1 MVIHTI
7 KWSLN
12 NVPATAMRVLFLIP
26 GGIASQLQALPAV
39 ATVAASLKAQIQVAC
54 APQAAAAWTLLPA
67 VEKVVPF
74 NFDEGSSLADWAN
87 LLGNVREPD
96 FQVCL
101 NLASGRQVDLMLSMS
116 HIPTRV
122 ATGGFSATERIAID
136 GGTWPQ
142 QALAAYLRPLGIGL
156 DANPY
161 RLALPKAALDQAGAT
176 LPPGQ
181 GPALMLAPAAG
192 IPAAGQAPASDWPA
206 AQWQALEQQVRHK
219 LADLRVV
226 APRAAGTLVER
237 AAQLASC
244 DVVLSSDP
252 VASELAL
259 LTGTPLVA
267 LGRDPASLPQRSGVQ
282 GLGGPDLSQLGLEPV
297 LQALGLG

>member
-1 MVIHTI
+1 MIHTI
-7 KWSLN
+7 HRSLDY
-12 NVPATAMRVLFLIP
+12 VPAIAMRVLFLIP

-54 APQAAAAWTLLPA
+54 APEAAASWKLLPA
-67 VEKVVPF
+67 VEKVLPF
-74 NFDEGSSLADWAN
+74 NFQEGSSLADWAN

-122 ATGGFSATERIAID
+122 ATGGFSATERISLDA
-136 GGTWPQ
+136 GPWPQ
-142 QALAAYLRPLGIGL
+142 QALVAYLRPLGIGL
-156 DANPY
+156 DANSF
-161 RLALPKAALDQAGAT
+161 RLSLPKAALDKAGAA

-181 GPALMLAPAAG
+181 GPVLLLAPAG
-192 IPAAGQAPASDWPA
+192 SPAPDSADWPA
-206 AQWQALEQQVRHK
+206 VQWQGLQERVRQK
-219 LADLRVV
+219 LPDLRVV
-226 APRAAGTLVER
+226 TPLGGTSLVER

-252 VASELAL
+252 IASELAM

-267 LGRDPASLPQRSGVQ
+267 LGRDPASLPQRAGVQ
-282 GLGGPDLSQLGLEPV
+282 GLGGPDLGQLGLEPV

>member
-1 MVIHTI
+1 
-7 KWSLN
+7 
-12 NVPATAMRVLFLIP
+12 MRVLFLIP

-39 ATVAASLKAQIQVAC
+39 ATVAASLKAQIHVAC
-54 APQAAAAWTLLPA
+54 AAEAAASWKLLPA
-67 VEKVVPF
+67 VEKVLPF
-74 NFDEGSSLADWAN
+74 SFEEGSSLADWAN

-122 ATGGFSATERIAID
+122 ATGGFSATERVVSD
-136 GGTWPQ
+136 GATWPQ

-156 DANPY
+156 DANRY
-161 RLALPKAALDQAGAT
+161 RLALPKAALDQAVAA

-181 GPALMLAPAAG
+181 GPALLLAPARQAT
-192 IPAAGQAPASDWPA
+192 PATADWPA
-206 AQWQALEQQVRHK
+206 HHWQALQERVRQK

-226 APRAAGTLVER
+226 TPLAGGSLVER

-244 DVVLSSDP
+244 DVVLSSDSIT
-252 VASELAL
+252 SELAL

-267 LGRDPASLPQRSGVQ
+267 LGRDPASLPQRPGVE
-282 GLGGPDLSQLGLEPV
+282 GLGGPDLGMLGLEPV

>member
-1 MVIHTI
+1 
-7 KWSLN
+7 
-12 NVPATAMRVLFLIP
+12 MRVLILIP

-54 APQAAAAWTLLPA
+54 APEAAASWKLLPA
-67 VEKVVPF
+67 VEKVLPF
-74 NFDEGSSLADWAN
+74 NFGEGSSLADWAN

-101 NLASGRQVDLMLSMS
+101 NLASGRQVDLLLSMS

-122 ATGGFSATERIAID
+122 ATAGFSATARVVLD
-136 GGTWPQ
+136 GATWPQ
-142 QALAAYLRPLGIGL
+142 QALAAYLGPLGIGL
-156 DANPY
+156 DANSY
-161 RLALPKAALDQAGAT
+161 RLALPKAALDQAGSA

-181 GPALMLAPAAG
+181 GPALLLAPARAG
-192 IPAAGQAPASDWPA
+192 VAETADWPA
-206 AQWQALEQQVRHK
+206 HQWQGLQERVRQK

-226 APRAAGTLVER
+226 TPLVGGSLVER

-252 VASELAL
+252 IASELAL

-267 LGRDPASLPQRSGVQ
+267 LGREPASLPQRPGVE
-282 GLGGPDLSQLGLEPV
+282 GLGGPDLSLLGLEPV